1 MSKVFL
7 KFNRTDS
14 FSLICLLHW
23 LEVFKKHDI
32 FIVCDLYDINKDPV
46 PEYLNSIIAGREVKI
61 INSNYNLG
69 EKYTPEFKAR
79 KRKMASANLT
89 CFEHLS
95 KTDTCLWI
103 IDADD
108 TMFLTKNYE
117 EISQRLINAEEI
129 MHRENLDGFSLDF
142 YRSLNNTW
150 TFGVC
155 LLNAKINWQQVE
167 HIKKEDLDRES
178 LVYNSD
184 SIFDYLGRKG
194 ILKLKNFVFPGVG
207 FQHIVNNFSA
217 MPAGIYF
224 WKNRKVWD
232 IPLKDDVLEI

>member
-14 FSLICLLHW
+14 FSLVCLLHW
-23 LEVFKKHDI
+23 LEVFKGHEI
-32 FIVCDLYDINKDPV
+32 FIVCDLYNTVKDQIPY
-46 PEYLNSIIAGREVKI
+46 YLSSLILGKNIKV
-61 INSNYNLG
+61 INSDYTLG
-69 EKYTPEFKAR
+69 DKYTPEFKAR

-89 CFEHLS
+89 CFNYLT
-95 KTDTCLWI
+95 KKDKLFWI

-108 TMFLTKNYE
+108 TIFLTKDYE
-117 EISQRLINAEEI
+117 NLSARLHRAEDI
-129 MHRENLDGFSLDF
+129 MKQENLDGFSLDF

-155 LLNAKINWQQVE
+155 LLRSDINWQQVE
-167 HIKKEDLDRES
+167 NIKKEDLDKEN

-184 SIFDYLGRKG
+184 SIFDYLGGKG
-194 ILKLKNFVFPGVG
+194 ILKLKNFVFPGYG
-207 FQHIVNNFSA
+207 FQHIINNYPA

-224 WKNRKVWD
+224 WNNKKVWD
-232 IPLKDDVLEI
+232 IPLKDDVIEI